1 MTTVHLGFDMG
12 IRNLA
17 YCLMEHLPDNTIVTG
32 GNRVASPQSMVS
44 SPALQAVA
52 AKLDDKWNVLAWDNV
67 DLLSGGASAQTA
79 RRCVGCAGPAA
90 WCRGEELW
98 CKGCA
103 TGVRRKKTTTKIPT
117 LPHLPCPVSAKDL
130 KKLGVAGGWATAKSK
145 KDELVAAAT
154 ERYLMPWKAPKA
166 TSPSLAH
173 IRRCM
178 DIWLTSM
185 LPTFSRADLIRL
197 ENQPVMKGPT
207 MKSIQIMLFTLLGH
221 RLEKEFAWR
230 GEIVFVHAGVKTRG
244 CEASGG
250 EAADVELIED
260 PPEVL
265 GMREGDEE
273 GVGNV
278 GSSEAEKVAEDGK
291 AYRARKKTAETETVA
306 ALEARGAS
314 ATEWLTMFQGRS
326 KKSDLADAFLMALRK

>member
-1 MTTVHLGFDMG
+1 MG

-17 YCLMEHLPDNTIVTG
+17 YCLMEHL
-32 GNRVASPQSMVS
+32 Q
-44 SPALQAVA
+44 
-52 AKLDDKWNVLAWDNV
+52 DDKWNVLAWDNV

-90 WCRGEELW
+90 WCKGEELW

-103 TGVRRKKTTTKIPT
+103 TGVRRKKTVTRIPT
-117 LPHLPCPVSAKDL
+117 LPNLPCPVSAKDL
-130 KKLGVAGGWATAKSK
+130 KKLGIAGGWATAKSK

-178 DIWLTSM
+178 DTWLTSM

-221 RLEKEFAWR
+221 RLEKEFGWR
-230 GEIVFVHAGVKTRG
+230 GEIVFVHAGVKTKG
-244 CEASGG
+244 CGSETA
-250 EAADVELIED
+250 ELIED

-265 GMREGDEE
+265 GVGTIEGGEE
-273 GVGNV
+273 GGVGNV
-278 GSSEAEKVAEDGK
+278 GSSDAEKVAEDGK

-306 ALEARGAS
+306 ALEACGAS
-314 ATEWLTMFQGRS
+314 AAEWLTMFQGRS